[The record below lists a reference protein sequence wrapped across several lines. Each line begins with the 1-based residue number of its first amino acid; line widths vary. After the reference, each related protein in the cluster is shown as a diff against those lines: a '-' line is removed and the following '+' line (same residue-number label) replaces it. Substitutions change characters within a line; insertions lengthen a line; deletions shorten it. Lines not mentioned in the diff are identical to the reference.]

1 MADALNQWIQKLWPR
16 ELPVLARTVDELA
29 RLAPSADNL
38 SAQKI
43 ASVILHDPMMT
54 LNMLQLANSRHSS
67 RFGAEITTVEHAVMM
82 LGVTPFFNHFNKLER
97 LESQYASQD
106 KNLQDALQVIS
117 RAYHAACHAWD
128 WAVLRKDIKAEEV
141 YIAALLA
148 DMGELLLWLASPE
161 TMRDIGKL
169 ISQGTLT
176 EEVAQQEVLGGSLHE
191 LTLALAPSWRV
202 PELLAGL
209 INRNNSAN
217 PRALTANLA
226 VMLAHHSQAGW
237 HNPLLLADYEAM
249 AALMHMPVDEVV
261 SEIHQTSVRAARSWE
276 WFHVRPAATW
286 LPMLDGEWPVEAG
299 QQRAAS
305 PITAGAEE
313 IEAETCLVPR
323 QDKFEQTMQ
332 EVAEHLDGTLNLHDM
347 LSLVLQGMHQGIA
360 LNRVLFAL
368 LSADHTRLKAK
379 YVLGAEAGSPLRIF
393 ELDMNGKHLFARL
406 MEKVQGVWYR
416 DSNRATLDP
425 LIPEDLRQQIGEGEF
440 FAMSVFVHNKPVGLL
455 YADRKHGSCGLDE
468 HSYDEFKQ
476 LCLRAAEGL
485 AHLSKPASK

>member
-1 MADALNQWIQKLWPR
+1 MAGNLNQWIQKLWPR

-29 RLAPSADNL
+29 RLAPSADKL

-43 ASVILHDPMMT
+43 AAVILHDPLMT

-97 LESQYASQD
+97 LEEQYSSQD
-106 KNLQDALQVIS
+106 KNLQGALRVIS
-117 RAYHAACHAWD
+117 RSYHAACHAWD

-141 YIAALLA
+141 YVAALLA
-148 DMGELLLWLASPE
+148 DMGELLLWLVSPE
-161 TMRDIGKL
+161 TMLDIGKL
-169 ISQGTLT
+169 ARQGSLA
-176 EEVAQQEVLGGSLHE
+176 EEAAQQEVLGGSLHE

-217 PRALTANLA
+217 PRALTVNLA
-226 VMLAHHSQAGW
+226 VMLAHHSEADW
-237 HNPLLLADYEAM
+237 YNPLLLADYEAM
-249 AALMHMPVDEVV
+249 AALMHMPLDEVA

-276 WFHVRPAATW
+276 WFHVRPAAAW
-286 LPMLDGEWPVEAG
+286 LPMLEGEWPDEKV
-299 QQRAAS
+299 QAS
-305 PITAGAEE
+305 PARGGAEE
-313 IEAETCLVPR
+313 IGAEACLMPR

-332 EVAEHLDGTLNLHDM
+332 EVAAHLDGTLNMHDM
-347 LSLVLQGMHQGIA
+347 LSLVLQGMHQGVA

-368 LSADHTRLKAK
+368 LSSERARLKAK
-379 YVLGAEAGSPLRIF
+379 YVLGAEADSPLRVF

-406 MEKVQGVWYR
+406 MEKIQGVWYR

-425 LIPEDLRQQIGEGEF
+425 LIPDELRQQIGEGEF
-440 FAMSVFVHNKPVGLL
+440 FAMSVFVQNKPIGLF
-455 YADRKHGSCGLDE
+455 YADRKHGSCSLDE

-485 AHLSKPASK
+485 AHLAKK

>member
-1 MADALNQWIQKLWPR
+1 MADKLDQWLKMLWPR

-29 RLAPSADNL
+29 KLAPSTDNV

-43 ASVILHDPMMT
+43 AAVILHDPMMT
-54 LNMLQLANSRHSS
+54 LNILQLANSRHSS

-82 LGVTPFFNHFNKLER
+82 LGVTPFFNHFSKLER
-97 LESQYASQD
+97 LESQYGPQD
-106 KNLQDALQVIS
+106 KNLQGALRTIS
-117 RAYHAACHAWD
+117 RSYHAACHAWD

-148 DMGELLLWLASPE
+148 DMGELLLWLGSPE
-161 TMRDIGKL
+161 AMLEINKL
-169 ISQGTLT
+169 TSQGTLA
-176 EEVAQQEVLGGSLHE
+176 EEDAQQETLGGSLHD
-191 LTLALAPSWRV
+191 LTLALAPSWHV

-226 VMLAHHSQAGW
+226 VMLAHHSADGW
-237 HNPLLLADYEAM
+237 YSPLLLADYESM
-249 AALMHMPVDEVV
+249 AALMHMQLDEVA
-261 SEIHQTSVRAARSWE
+261 SEIHQTSVRSARSWE
-276 WFHVRPAATW
+276 WFRVRPAAAW
-286 LPMLDGEWPVEAG
+286 LPMLEGEWPVDKVQANGAARSGTEVIEVEA
-299 QQRAAS
+299 
-305 PITAGAEE
+305 
-313 IEAETCLVPR
+313 CLMPR
-323 QDKFEQTMQ
+323 QDKFEHTMQ
-332 EVAEHLDGTLNLHDM
+332 EVAVHLNGTLNMHDM
-347 LSLVLQGMHQGIA
+347 LSLVLQGMHQGVA

-368 LSADHTRLKAK
+368 LSADRTRLKAK
-379 YVLGAEAGSPLRIF
+379 YVLGVEHDSPLHKF
-393 ELDMNGKHLFARL
+393 DLDMSGKHLFARL

-425 LIPEDLRQQIGEGEF
+425 LIPDGLRQQIGEGEF
-440 FAMSVFVHNKPVGLL
+440 FAMSVFVQSKPVGLL

-485 AHLSKPASK
+485 AHLSKK

>member
-1 MADALNQWIQKLWPR
+1 MADNLEQWVQKLWPR

-29 RLAPSADNL
+29 KLAPSADNL

-43 ASVILHDPMMT
+43 AAVILHDPMMT
-54 LNMLQLANSRHSS
+54 LNILQLANSRHSS

-82 LGVTPFFNHFNKLER
+82 LGVTPFFNHFSKLER
-97 LESQYASQD
+97 LESQYDPQD
-106 KNLQDALQVIS
+106 KNLQGALRVIS
-117 RAYHAACHAWD
+117 RSYHAACHAWD

-141 YIAALLA
+141 YVAALLA
-148 DMGELLLWLASPE
+148 DMGELLLWLGSPE
-161 TMRDIGKL
+161 SMLEINKR
-169 ISQGTLT
+169 ISQGELA
-176 EEVAQQEVLGGSLHE
+176 EEDAQQEVLGGTLHE

-217 PRALTANLA
+217 PRTLTANLA
-226 VMLAHHSQAGW
+226 VMLAHHSAAGW
-237 HNPLLLADYEAM
+237 YSPLLLADYEAM
-249 AALMHMPVDEVV
+249 AALMHMKLDEVA
-261 SEIHQTSVRAARSWE
+261 SEIHQTSVRAARRWE
-276 WFHVRPAATW
+276 WFHVRPAAAW
-286 LPMLDGEWPVEAG
+286 LPMLEGEWPTDKVRAS
-299 QQRAAS
+299 AAS
-305 PITAGAEE
+305 PARGGAEE
-313 IEAETCLVPR
+313 IVAEACLMPR

-332 EVAEHLDGTLNLHDM
+332 EVTAHLDGTLNMHDM
-347 LSLVLQGMHQGIA
+347 LSLVLQGMHQGVG

-368 LSADHTRLKAK
+368 LSADHSRLKAK
-379 YVLGAEAGSPLRIF
+379 YVIGAEHDSPLRVF

-425 LIPEDLRQQIGEGEF
+425 LIPDDLRRQIGGGEF
-440 FAMSVFVHNKPVGLL
+440 YAMSVFVHSKPVGLI
-455 YADRKHGSCGLDE
+455 YADRKHGSCSLDE

-485 AHLSKPASK
+485 AHLHKAT

>member
-1 MADALNQWIQKLWPR
+1 MAGNLDRWMQKLWPR

-29 RLAPSADNL
+29 RLAPNADNI

-43 ASVILHDPMMT
+43 AAVILHDPMMT

-97 LESQYASQD
+97 LEEQYKSQG
-106 KNLQDALQVIS
+106 KNLQGVLQVIS
-117 RAYHAACHAWD
+117 RSYHAACHAWD

-148 DMGELLLWLASPE
+148 DMGELLLWLGSPE
-161 TMRDIGKL
+161 TMPDITKL
-169 ISQGTLT
+169 ISQGMLA
-176 EEVAQQEVLGGSLHE
+176 EEDAQREVLGGSLHE

-209 INRNNSAN
+209 IDRNNSGN

-237 HNPLLLADYEAM
+237 YNPLLLADYEAM
-249 AALMHMPVDEVV
+249 ATSMHMPLDEVV
-261 SEIHQTSVRAARSWE
+261 SEIHQTSVRSARNWE
-276 WFHVRPAATW
+276 WFHVRPAAAW
-286 LPMLDGEWPVEAG
+286 LPMLEGDWPAETE
-299 QQRAAS
+299 QQKVAS
-305 PITAGAEE
+305 PARDGAEE
-313 IEAETCLVPR
+313 IEAEACLMPR

-332 EVAEHLDGTLNLHDM
+332 EVAAHLDGTLNMQDM
-347 LSLVLQGMHQGIA
+347 LSLVLQGMHQGVA

-368 LSADHTRLKAK
+368 LSADRTRLKAK
-379 YVLGAEAGSPLRIF
+379 YILGAGHDSLLHKF
-393 ELDMNGKHLFARL
+393 ELDMSGKHLFARL

-425 LIPEDLRQQIGEGEF
+425 LIPNELRQQIGEGEF

-455 YADRKHGSCGLDE
+455 YADRKHGACSLDE

-485 AHLSKPASK
+485 AHLAKKQP